1 MLAILVLM
9 LSVVSHV
16 NSCIAGLRYVN
27 PPQASCPG
35 SSLAR
40 ILFGGALWCDW
51 TEEKITELRNT
62 SGRHSSLLLCQ
73 LSFTG
78 ARMWGL
84 QDEDSWRSGGQGESV
99 PLAVRDPGE
108 RQHFPRLWSH
118 THQLWSSHHSHLSSV
133 FPGNQHVGLQNH
145 NVTLQVRDPGHFW
158 PFTVSLWHKGA
169 L

>member
-40 ILFGGALWCDW
+40 ILFGGALGCDW

-62 SGRHSSLLLCQ
+62 SGR
-73 LSFTG
+73 LS
-78 ARMWGL
+78 
-84 QDEDSWRSGGQGESV
+84 V
-99 PLAVRDPGE
+99 
-108 RQHFPRLWSH
+108 
-118 THQLWSSHHSHLSSV
+118 
-133 FPGNQHVGLQNH
+133 N
-145 NVTLQVRDPGHFW
+145 
-158 PFTVSLWHKGA
+158 
-169 L
+169 